1 MFINKLVISNF
12 KGYKSF
18 ELSFNDSVNV
28 IVGNNNEGKTT
39 IFEAI
44 NMALTATLNGKNVL
58 SEIPGY
64 LFNNEIVAEYLNQ
77 IQKGEKATP
86 PTAFVELY
94 FTDKVENGYY
104 IGNNNSKQ
112 EKCAGV
118 KIIFE
123 LNPDCREEYEEYIK
137 FEKDVKTLP
146 VEFYHCN
153 WYTFA
158 DNAVVKVSL
167 PVRSNYIDI
176 STSRFLSGPDK
187 QVLQIVE
194 NTLSVKDRTALSVSY
209 RKLRE
214 RFSEEQNISTLNKQI
229 SEKYHDISDKSLSL
243 NIEVSSKTNW
253 ETNFT
258 TFFDDIP
265 FSQIGKG
272 EQSTFKIKLA
282 LSSQKDKC
290 NVILIEEPEN
300 HLSYANMSALIDD
313 IIALSSDTQV
323 IITTHSTFVLNK
335 LNLKKVI
342 LLQNGKKTLL
352 TDLQDDTV
360 EYFEKM
366 PGYDTLRLI
375 LAKKVILVEGPSDE
389 LIVQKLYKQK
399 HGKLPIEDGVDVIS
413 VRGTSFARF
422 LEIAKNLGT
431 KVVVVPDNDKK
442 AESKLKKYGAYI
454 NDSIRLAMSQDNN
467 LFTLEKILIH
477 FNGKD
482 FLNSIFGKSFS
493 SDDELLEYMTDN
505 KSDCA
510 LQIFKSEKT
519 IKYANEVYDAL

>member
-1 MFINKLVISNF
+1 M
-12 KGYKSF
+12 
-18 ELSFNDSVNV
+18 
-28 IVGNNNEGKTT
+28 
-39 IFEAI
+39 
-44 NMALTATLNGKNVL
+44 
-58 SEIPGY
+58 
-64 LFNNEIVAEYLNQ
+64 
-77 IQKGEKATP
+77 
-86 PTAFVELY
+86 
-94 FTDKVENGYY
+94 
-104 IGNNNSKQ
+104 
-112 EKCAGV
+112 
-118 KIIFE
+118 
-123 LNPDCREEYEEYIK
+123 
-137 FEKDVKTLP
+137 
-146 VEFYHCN
+146 
-153 WYTFA
+153 
-158 DNAVVKVSL
+158 
-167 PVRSNYIDI
+167 
-176 STSRFLSGPDK
+176 
-187 QVLQIVE
+187 
-194 NTLSVKDRTALSVSY
+194 
-209 RKLRE
+209 
-214 RFSEEQNISTLNKQI
+214 
-229 SEKYHDISDKSLSL
+229 
-243 NIEVSSKTNW
+243 
-253 ETNFT
+253 
-258 TFFDDIP
+258 
-265 FSQIGKG
+265 
-272 EQSTFKIKLA
+272 
-282 LSSQKDKC
+282 
-290 NVILIEEPEN
+290 
-300 HLSYANMSALIDD
+300 SYANMSALIDD